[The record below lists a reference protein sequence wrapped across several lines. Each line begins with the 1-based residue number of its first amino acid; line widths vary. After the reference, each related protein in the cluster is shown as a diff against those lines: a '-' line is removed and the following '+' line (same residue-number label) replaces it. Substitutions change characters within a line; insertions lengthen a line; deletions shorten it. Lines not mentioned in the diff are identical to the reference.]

1 MIEGQEKPSLEDL
14 VHHGIKGMHW
24 GVRKEYTRN
33 DLTEDIS
40 GKEYRR
46 RRLQIEAREYKTAEA
61 RRKAVQKKTGV
72 KYWKSVKGAPLKG
85 NGLAIKTKYSDDEIQ
100 KARANQLARKAERK
114 SIENDG
120 SREAIKRYN
129 KLSSELQFSHDR
141 VIANF
146 KTRGERTVATILL
159 GPVGSY
165 RSGNTR
171 GQVIRRTTERDTKYG
186 FGD

>member
-33 DLTEDIS
+33 DLAEDLS
-40 GKEYRR
+40 SKEYRR
-46 RRLQIEAREYKTAEA
+46 RRLQIEAREFKTAEE
-61 RRKAVQKKTGV
+61 RRKNVQKKTGV

-85 NGLAIKTKYSDDEIQ
+85 NGLAVKTKYSDDEIR
-100 KARANQLARKAERK
+100 KARETQLARKAERK
-114 SIENDG
+114 SIENDN
-120 SREAIKRYN
+120 SRESIKRYN
-129 KLSSELQFSHDR
+129 QLSRELQDSPDR

-146 KTRGERTVATILL
+146 KTQGERTVATILL
-159 GPVGSY
+159 GPVGAY

-171 GQVIRRTTERDTKYG
+171 GQVIRRTVGRNTKYG